1 MTRSSACALRR
12 RVSAVPLALVLALA
26 TAGTSTAAFA
36 SDAAPRKVHQL
47 RIYEIFDDTAPQFHA
62 RFRDHAIRIMRRYD
76 FPIVATWESRGENRV
91 EFVYLLEWPD
101 EATMRDRWA
110 KFMAD
115 EEWARI
121 KRETRVQGRMV
132 GDIADRTLILT
143 DYSPRTKLLSP
154 P

>member
-26 TAGTSTAAFA
+26 TAGTSTTAFA

-91 EFVYLLEWPD
+91 EFVYLLEWRD

>member
-1 MTRSSACALRR
+1 MIRSFACALHR
-12 RVSAVPLALVLALA
+12 RVSAVPLALALAL
-26 TAGTSTAAFA
+26 TMTGTLPAAFA
-36 SDAAPRKVHQL
+36 NDAAPRKVHQL

-76 FPIVATWESRGENRV
+76 FPIVATWESRGEDRV
-91 EFVYLLEWPD
+91 EFVYLLEWSD

-121 KRETRVQGRMV
+121 KRETRAQGRMV
-132 GDIADRTLILT
+132 GGIEDRTLILT
-143 DYSPRTKLLSP
+143 DYSPRAQLLP
-154 P
+154 PP

>member
-1 MTRSSACALRR
+1 MIRSFVCALHR
-12 RVSAVPLALVLALA
+12 RVSALPLALAFALA
-26 TAGTSTAAFA
+26 TAATMPVAFA
-36 SDAAPRKVHQL
+36 DDTAPRKVHQL

-62 RFRDHAIRIMRRYD
+62 RFRDHAIRIMHRYD

-121 KRETRVQGRMV
+121 KRETRAQGRMV
-132 GDIADRTLILT
+132 GGIEDRTLLLT
-143 DYSPRTKLLSP
+143 DYSPRTQLLP
-154 P
+154 PP